1 MTTLIQDTID
11 ETLLL
16 NSTQIVG
23 VFRNENRQIP
33 CTRIALII
41 LLSSPQHP
49 YSRNPVPLRRLS
61 GDYPHIIPSWAL
73 LLYLSCW

>member
-23 VFRNENRQIP
+23 VFRNENRQI
-33 CTRIALII
+33 TYTKIALII
-41 LLSSPQHP
+41 LSSSPQHP
-49 YSRNPVPLRRLS
+49 YSRNPVLLHRLS
-61 GDYPHIIPSWAL
+61 GHPHIVPSWAL